1 MSRDATQAPVLQVRG
16 LDLSYDTPAG
26 ALQALRQVNLT
37 IGKGEIVGL
46 VGESGSGKSTLMQAI
61 LGLLP
66 GAAKVQGGQ
75 ILFQGQDLA
84 GLSAPQMRG
93 LLGDRISVVFQ
104 DPMTALNPVL
114 TIGRQMID
122 IQHRSRI
129 SRAEKRA
136 RAIGMLERVRIPD
149 PESRFNR
156 YPHEFS
162 GGMRQRVAIAMAL
175 MARPALLVADEPT
188 TALDATLEIA
198 TIDLLRELQAEIGC
212 AILFITHHLGVVA
225 ELCDRI
231 DIMYAGEIVE
241 SGATAPVFRDPRHP
255 YTQLL
260 FACDPAQISRP
271 MRHLP
276 SIGGGLPDLTHLP
289 PGCIFA
295 PRCPRA
301 DATCRAT
308 RPADHQAGPSD
319 LVRCHY
325 PLAPRLEITA

>member
-1 MSRDATQAPVLQVRG
+1 MIDPMEPVLHVEG
-16 LDLSYDTPAG
+16 LSLSYDTPTG
-26 ALQALRQVNLT
+26 EVLALRDVNLT

-61 LGLLP
+61 LQLMASSARVTAGR
-66 GAAKVQGGQ
+66 
-75 ILFQGQDLA
+75 ILFQGRDLV
-84 GLSAPQMRG
+84 QMG
-93 LLGDRISVVFQ
+93 PTGMQALLGDRISVVFQ

-114 TIGRQMID
+114 TIGRQMVD
-122 IQHRSRI
+122 IQHRMAGGRST
-129 SRAEKRA
+129 KRQ
-136 RAIGMLERVRIPD
+136 RAIEMLRRVRIPD
-149 PESRFNR
+149 PESRMDR

-162 GGMRQRVAIAMAL
+162 GGMRQRIAIAMAL

-198 TIDLLRELQAEIGC
+198 TINLLRELQKDIGC

-231 DIMYAGEIVE
+231 DIMYAGELVE
-241 SGATAPVFRDPRHP
+241 SGPTIPVFRDPRHP

-260 FACDPAQISRP
+260 FSCDPAQIREAT
-271 MRHLP
+271 RHLP
-276 SIGGGLPDLTHLP
+276 AIGGNLPDLVDLP
-289 PGCIFA
+289 EGCIFA

-301 DATCRAT
+301 DDTCRCR
-308 RPADHQAGPSD
+308 RPVDHRAGQSD

-325 PLAPRLEITA
+325 PEAPRLEIRP

>member
-1 MSRDATQAPVLQVRG
+1 MSRDASDPVLTVSG
-16 LDLSYDTPAG
+16 LTLSYDIPAG
-26 ALQALRQVNLT
+26 ELKALRDVNLS

-66 GAAKVQGGQ
+66 GAAQ
-75 ILFQGQDLA
+75 IRSGSIRFEGQDLT
-84 GLSAPQMRG
+84 GLSSRQMRG

-122 IQHRSRI
+122 IQHRSKL
-129 SRAEKRA
+129 SRREKRA
-136 RAIGMLERVRIPD
+136 RAIEMLARVRIPD
-149 PESRFNR
+149 PESRIDR

-175 MARPALLVADEPT
+175 MAKPALLVADEPT

-198 TIDLLRELQAEIGC
+198 TIDLLRELQSEIGC
-212 AILFITHHLGVVA
+212 AVLFITHHLGVVA

-241 SGATAPVFRDPRHP
+241 SGATGAVFQDPRHP

-260 FACDPAQISRP
+260 FGCDPAQIAKP
-271 MRHLP
+271 LRHLP
-276 SIGGGLPDLTHLP
+276 SIGGNLPDLTAPL

-295 PRCPRA
+295 SRCPRA
-301 DATCRAT
+301 DETCT
-308 RPADHQAGPSD
+308 TGHPADHKAGQSD

-325 PLAPRLEITA
+325 PLAPRLEISA